1 MSTYKIEVADAPP
14 MRAGGSK
21 KAPGLTD
28 MGVTGMRS
36 LGVRELTYKLC
47 FAACY
52 TMVRRFRPAADGQ
65 PVGAVS

>member
-1 MSTYKIEVADAPP
+1 
-14 MRAGGSK
+14 
-21 KAPGLTD
+21 

-52 TMVRRFRPAADGQ
+52 TMVSGTQ
-65 PVGAVS
+65 STVTML